1 VDKSGSALALL
12 VARVFADD
20 TDDTFAAD
28 NAAKFAEG
36 FYRGADTHTGER
48 GN

>member
-1 VDKSGSALALL
+1 M
-12 VARVFADD
+12 ARVFADD

-36 FYRGADTHTGER
+36 FYRGTDTHTER
-48 GN
+48 GGK